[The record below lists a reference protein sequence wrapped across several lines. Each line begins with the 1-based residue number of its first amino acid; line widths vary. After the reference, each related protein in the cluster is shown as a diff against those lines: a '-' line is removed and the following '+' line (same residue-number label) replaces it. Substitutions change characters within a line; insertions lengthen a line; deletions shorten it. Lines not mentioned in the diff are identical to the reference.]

1 MCCARVLVRFAM
13 VLRAFDNELPRS
25 CLNRTDF
32 PKKLENRMKTF
43 MSRAALASLLL
54 GASMLASAADSIP
67 RTPAPKGA
75 EVFIVS
81 PEDGA
86 KVDQT
91 FKVKFGVKDIALAPA
106 GDQTKNTGH
115 HHLLIDVD
123 KLPAETAP
131 IPMDANHMHFGKAQ
145 TEAEVKLAPG
155 KHTLQLELG
164 DKNHVPFDP
173 PIVSKKITV
182 TVK

>member
-1 MCCARVLVRFAM
+1 
-13 VLRAFDNELPRS
+13 
-25 CLNRTDF
+25 
-32 PKKLENRMKTF
+32 MKTF
-43 MSRAALASLLL
+43 MSRAAFAGLLL
-54 GASMLASAADSIP
+54 SASMLAMAA
-67 RTPAPKGA
+67 TPAPQGA

-86 KVDQT
+86 TVPET
-91 FKVKFGVKDIALAPA
+91 FTVKFGVKDVSLAPA
-106 GDQTKNTGH
+106 GDVTKNTGH

-123 KLPAETAP
+123 KLPAAGAP
-131 IPMDANHMHFGKAQ
+131 IPLDANHMHFGKAQ
-145 TEAEVKLAPG
+145 TQAEIKLAPG

-164 DKNHVPFDP
+164 DSGHMPFDP

>member
-1 MCCARVLVRFAM
+1 
-13 VLRAFDNELPRS
+13 
-25 CLNRTDF
+25 
-32 PKKLENRMKTF
+32 
-43 MSRAALASLLL
+43 
-54 GASMLASAADSIP
+54 MLASAADGIP
-67 RTPAPKGA
+67 RTPAPQGA
-75 EVFIVS
+75 KVFIVA

-86 KVDQT
+86 TVDQT
-91 FKVKFGVKDIALAPA
+91 FKVKFGVEDISLAPA

-131 IPMDANHMHFGKAQ
+131 IPLDANHMHFGKAQ

>member
-1 MCCARVLVRFAM
+1 
-13 VLRAFDNELPRS
+13 
-25 CLNRTDF
+25 
-32 PKKLENRMKTF
+32 MKTF
-43 MSRAALASLLL
+43 MSRAAFAGLLL
-54 GASMLASAADSIP
+54 SASMMAMAA
-67 RTPAPKGA
+67 TPAPKGA

-86 KVDQT
+86 TVPET
-91 FKVKFGVKDIALAPA
+91 FTVKFGVKDVSLAPA
-106 GDQTKNTGH
+106 GDVTKNTGH

-123 KLPAETAP
+123 KLPAAGAP
-131 IPMDANHMHFGKAQ
+131 IPLDANHMHFGKAQ
-145 TEAEVKLAPG
+145 TQAEIKLAPG

-164 DKNHVPFDP
+164 DSGHMPFDP